1 MPKTCATQVIN
12 SPPHFSSHP
21 SHQSNLISSNLNV
34 LTVYRNP
41 GGVLLIV
48 IGSLVLLVTGFIRYN
63 EYHYDLYRKSTEDVR
78 FLDDGE
84 YSSLIYL
91 ELVQTLTLLFL

>member
-1 MPKTCATQVIN
+1 M
-12 SPPHFSSHP
+12 
-21 SHQSNLISSNLNV
+21 NLNV

-91 ELVQTLTLLFL
+91 ELVQTLTLLFLWVMVLTQFRILFYIPTISFLHTLFF

>member
-1 MPKTCATQVIN
+1 M
-12 SPPHFSSHP
+12 
-21 SHQSNLISSNLNV
+21 NLNV

-84 YSSLIYL
+84 NENSSLTYL
-91 ELVQTLTLLFL
+91 ELILPLTL